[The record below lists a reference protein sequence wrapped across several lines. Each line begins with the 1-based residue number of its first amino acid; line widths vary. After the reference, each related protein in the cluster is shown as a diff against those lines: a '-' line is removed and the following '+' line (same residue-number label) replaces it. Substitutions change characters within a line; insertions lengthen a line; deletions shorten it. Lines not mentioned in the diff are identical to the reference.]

1 MKRQTLICMLAIAC
15 LCFAAA
21 DCSKCKKGDP
31 GYPNCGDTTVTPPPP
46 PPPPQPTVER
56 WSCLAWGHNT
66 EANPDIGLFF
76 YPYGYRVLELWNDGR
91 WNLEHPND
99 NEYHRG
105 IYRMNIY
112 VTLRDTFRSLDLYN
126 VYSNDTILWK
136 GFEVKYTNR
145 HNANH
150 PFPIPSY
157 VIQTMDSLQLNPV
170 IMHFYQL
177 EPPTYVQGYEY
188 YVKMQ

>member
-1 MKRQTLICMLAIAC
+1 MTTRKLICMLAIAC

-56 WSCLAWGHNT
+56 WSCLAMGHNT

-76 YPYGYRVLELWNDGR
+76 YPYGYRVLELWSDGK

-99 NEYHRG
+99 QTYHRG
-105 IYRMNIY
+105 IYRMNIEI
-112 VTLRDTFRSLDLYN
+112 TPRDTFRSLDLYN
-126 VYSNDTILWK
+126 VYDNDTVLWE
-136 GFEVKYTNR
+136 GYEIAYINR
-145 HNANH
+145 HNAN
-150 PFPIPSY
+150 PPYPIPSC
-157 VIQTMDSLQLNPV
+157 VIQTIDSLNLDPT
-170 IMHFYQL
+170 IMRFYVYYPFASNSYYQF
-177 EPPTYVQGYEY
+177 